1 MEGLIMSKES
11 VEISLTIKQ
20 ETNAAYLVT
29 DGDVTVWLPKSQL
42 EYQETLVS
50 IGDTVIFSIPEWLA
64 EKNDLI

>member
-1 MEGLIMSKES
+1 MSKES